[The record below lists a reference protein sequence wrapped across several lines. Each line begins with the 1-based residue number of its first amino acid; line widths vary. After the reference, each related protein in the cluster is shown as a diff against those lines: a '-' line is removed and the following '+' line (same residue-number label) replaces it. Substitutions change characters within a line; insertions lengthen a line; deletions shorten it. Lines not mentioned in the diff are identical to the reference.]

1 MLSLDNPGLDAKE
14 ARNRALSWLARRE
27 YGRAELVDKLV
38 QRGCEEEVATRIVA
52 ALAAEGLVSDERFV
66 EALLH
71 VRRVRGYGPLYIRRE
86 LEEKGIDRSTIERW
100 LDVGSRD
107 WVEDV
112 KRVNKKKFGGK
123 QPANLAERAKRTRF
137 LQSRGFTHE
146 QIRQALGNNDV
157 GD

>member
-1 MLSLDNPGLDAKE
+1 M
-14 ARNRALSWLARRE
+14 SWLARRE
-27 YGRAELVDKLV
+27 YGRQELIGKLV
-38 QRGCEEEVATRIVA
+38 QRGCEEEAATRIVV
-52 ALAAEGLVSDERFV
+52 ALVAEGFVSDERFI

-123 QPANLAERAKRTRF
+123 QPASLAERVKQTRF

-146 QIRQALGNNDV
+146 QIRQALSSDDV

>member
-1 MLSLDNPGLDAKE
+1 MLSVDEPGLDAKE
-14 ARNRALSWLARRE
+14 ARGRALSWLARRE
-27 YGRAELVDKLV
+27 YGRRELIGKLV
-38 QRGCEEEVATRIVA
+38 QRGCKEEVATRIVA

-71 VRRVRGYGPLYIRRE
+71 VRRMRGYGPLYIRRE

-123 QPANLAERAKRTRF
+123 HPASLAERAKQTRF
-137 LQSRGFTHE
+137 LQYRGFTHE
-146 QIRQALGNNDV
+146 QIRQALGSDDVND
-157 GD
+157 

>member
-1 MLSLDNPGLDAKE
+1 MPSLDKPGFDAKE

-27 YGRAELVDKLV
+27 YGHQELIGKLV
-38 QRGCEEEVATRIVA
+38 QRGCEEDVATRIVA
-52 ALAAEGLVSDERFV
+52 ALAAEGLVSDERFI

-71 VRRVRGYGPLYIRRE
+71 ARRVRGYGPLYIRRE

-123 QPANLAERAKRTRF
+123 QPASLAERAKQTRF

-146 QIRQALGNNDV
+146 QIRRALGSDDV
-157 GD
+157 DE

>member
-1 MLSLDNPGLDAKE
+1 M
-14 ARNRALSWLARRE
+14 SWLTRRE
-27 YGRAELVDKLV
+27 YGRQELLDKLV
-38 QRGCEEEVATRIVA
+38 QRGCDEDAATGIVA
-52 ALAAEGLVSDERFV
+52 ALVTEGLVSDERFI

-86 LEEKGIDRSTIERW
+86 LEEKGIDRGTIERW
-100 LDVGSRD
+100 LDAGSRE

-112 KRVNKKKFGGK
+112 KRVYKKKYGGK
-123 QPANLAERAKRTRF
+123 QPASLAERAKRTRF

>member
-1 MLSLDNPGLDAKE
+1 
-14 ARNRALSWLARRE
+14 LSWLTRRE
-27 YGRAELVDKLV
+27 YGRQELLDKLV
-38 QRGCEEEVATRIVA
+38 QRGCDEDAATGIVA
-52 ALAAEGLVSDERFV
+52 ALVTEGLVSDERFI

-86 LEEKGIDRSTIERW
+86 LEERGIDRGTIERW
-100 LDVGSRD
+100 LDAGSRE

-112 KRVNKKKFGGK
+112 KRVYKKKYGGK
-123 QPANLAERAKRTRF
+123 QPASLAERAKQTRF

-146 QIRQALGNNDV
+146 QIRQALSNNDV

>member
-1 MLSLDNPGLDAKE
+1 MFSVDSPGLDAKE

-27 YGRAELVDKLV
+27 YGRQELIGKLV
-38 QRGCEEEVATRIVA
+38 QRGCEEDAAARVVA
-52 ALAAEGLVSDERFV
+52 ALAAEGLVSDERFI

-86 LEEKGIDRSTIERW
+86 LEEKGIDRSMIERW

-112 KRVNKKKFGGK
+112 KRVNKKKFGGQ
-123 QPANLAERAKRTRF
+123 QPASLAERAKRTRF

-146 QIRQALGNNDV
+146 QIRQVLGSNDV

>member
-1 MLSLDNPGLDAKE
+1 MFSVDSPGLDAKE

-27 YGRAELVDKLV
+27 YGHQELIRKLV
-38 QRGCEEEVATRIVA
+38 QRGCAQEDATRIVA
-52 ALAAEGLVSDERFV
+52 ALAAEGSVSDERFI

-86 LEEKGIDRSTIERW
+86 MEEKGIARSTIERW
-100 LDVGSRD
+100 LDAGSRD

-112 KRVNKKKFGGK
+112 KRVYKKKYGGK
-123 QPANLAERAKRTRF
+123 QPASLAERAKRTRF

-146 QIRQALGNNDV
+146 QIRQALGSNDV
-157 GD
+157 DD

>member
-1 MLSLDNPGLDAKE
+1 
-14 ARNRALSWLARRE
+14 
-27 YGRAELVDKLV
+27 V
-38 QRGCEEEVATRIVA
+38 QRGCPEEIAAGIVA
-52 ALAAEGLVSDERFV
+52 ALAAEGLVSDERFI

-100 LDVGSRD
+100 LDVGSCG

-123 QPANLAERAKRTRF
+123 QPASLAERAKQTRF

-146 QIRQALGNNDV
+146 QIRQALGSNDV